1 MGHSKADSC
10 GGHRMLSII
19 KECKRITESR
29 SLSLLLTL
37 SLVLII
43 TSTLAEAMQVKRAG
57 FVGMRGKKDMEGS
70 LEDLYASD
78 PDSEAELYAGPEVYP
93 YSYYPKPRFDNNL
106 NTGRG
111 HAGRNWTKSF
121 LKSSLIHIPNPLLSQ
136 KRFETC
142 L

>member
-1 MGHSKADSC
+1 
-10 GGHRMLSII
+10 MLSII

-29 SLSLLLTL
+29 SLSLLLTI

-57 FVGMRGKKDMEGS
+57 FVGMRGKKDMENS

-93 YSYYPKPRFDNNL
+93 YSYYKRAGFVGMRGKKGGYTPASMRRPTLFDAL
-106 NTGRG
+106 
-111 HAGRNWTKSF
+111 
-121 LKSSLIHIPNPLLSQ
+121 
-136 KRFETC
+136 
-142 L
+142 